1 MSASDKKKLRKEQ
14 ELSFLTEKQRKE
26 QLEAKKLKNYTIVFI
41 TSMVLVV
48 CIALG
53 VLGIRAVNNSG
64 VFQKNTIA
72 AIIDSKQLNS
82 VELSYYFNDAV
93 NEYYNDMY
101 EQFSSYTDTYLE
113 ILGLNT
119 KKPLDKQIQDEKTG
133 KTWATYFLEKAI
145 EQAKSDYAMEKL
157 AAADETFELPE
168 EKKTSLEDM
177 RSNLEAYAK
186 LYGYKNSAQYLRSM
200 YGYGAEADSFLAYT
214 ERAIIAEAYIAAHK
228 DAITYDDAAIRKF
241 EEDKFD
247 NYSSFTYVNCY
258 LSYTD
263 FRQGGTKDDKGNT
276 TYTKEDD
283 DAARAALKAAA
294 DILATATS
302 IDDLKAKV
310 EATKV
315 IEGKTLSVNESKAVL
330 YTAID
335 TEIAKWLS
343 AKERKDGDITA
354 IANVSTTKDEDGNEI
369 SLTNGYTVV
378 IFQSK
383 TENKNKLGNVRH
395 LLVEFKGGKKDENN
409 KTVYSDEEKAT
420 AKTTAEGYLKTW
432 KEGDATE
439 ATFIELVKEHSDDT
453 SKEEGGLFE
462 DIHPDSPY
470 VESFLNWS
478 IDPNRKVGDTEI
490 IESEY
495 GYHIMYFVKHS
506 DLTYRDYMIT
516 NEMREIDQE
525 AWLSGVVEKVTG
537 SIEDTSK
544 MELGLILANG

>member
-14 ELSFLTEKQRKE
+14 ERSFLTEKQRRE

-64 VFQKNTIA
+64 VLQKNTIA

-93 NEYYNDMY
+93 SEYYSDMY
-101 EQFSSYTDTYLE
+101 DQFSSYTDTYLE
-113 ILGLNT
+113 VLGLNT

-145 EQAKSDYAMEKL
+145 AQAKSDYAMAKL

-168 EKKTSLEDM
+168 DKKTSLENM
-177 RSNLEAYAK
+177 RNNLEAYAK
-186 LYGYKNSAQYLRSM
+186 LYGYKNSAQYLRSL
-200 YGYGAEADSFLAYT
+200 YGYGAEADSYLAYT
-214 ERAIIAEAYIAAHK
+214 ERAVIAEAYIAAHK
-228 DAITYDDAAIRKF
+228 DAITYDDKAIREY

-247 NYSSFTYVNCY
+247 NYSSFTYVSCY

-263 FRQGGTKDDKGNT
+263 FREGGTKDENGNT
-276 TYTKEDD
+276 TYTEEENN
-283 DAARAALKAAA
+283 AARAALKAAA

-335 TEIAKWLS
+335 DELVKWLS

-395 LLVEFKGGKKDENN
+395 LLVAFEGGTKDENN

-432 KEGDATE
+432 KKGDATE

-462 DIHPDSPY
+462 NIHPDSQY

-495 GYHIMYFVKHS
+495 GYHIIYFVKHS

-525 AWLSGVVEKVTG
+525 AWRSGIVEKVTG